1 MSPEVSVVP
10 KMDIHQTF
18 LKKKCTVEIQCIG
31 NITKLD
37 YFCVQSLMFRPAGLY
52 STDTSTWTPDAQIL
66 SAKQSKNVNFTELVD
81 YNDEYGDNDEDSPLW
96 MVLMDQSQLVM
107 TIVGFIANMA
117 TSITLIKNG
126 QVCGPYFLV
135 ALCVHSVWKAN
146 IADLQKTSS
155 WGVCPGFSRQRG
167 SPAWILWHRASRI
180 PCIQSFCNT
189 GLSLGD
195 HSNWTYLSF
204 TTTQHSSQNC
214 SSYAVQIWPNI
225 WSLVDL
231 YLMIAYKPTWGL
243 RKGS

>member
-1 MSPEVSVVP
+1 MHVGKCLANMLVIYAGKGNVYHMLPPSANKAAHSGFETKRRCHQRSVTGVSVVP

-37 YFCVQSLMFRPAGLY
+37 FFCVQSLMFRPAGLY

-66 SAKQSKNVNFTELVD
+66 SAKQSKNVNFTELLD

-135 ALCVHSVWKAN
+135 ALCLEGKHRRLTEDFIMGGLPWVF
-146 IADLQKTSS
+146 SS
-155 WGVCPGFSRQRG
+155 TW
-167 SPAWILWHRASRI
+167 I
-180 PCIQSFCNT
+180 PCLDTLASCVKN
-189 GLSLGD
+189 SLY
-195 HSNWTYLSF
+195 SVLL
-204 TTTQHSSQNC
+204 QHRPIS
-214 SSYAVQIWPNI
+214 W
-225 WSLVDL
+225 WS
-231 YLMIAYKPTWGL
+231 
-243 RKGS
+243 